1 MKKVC
6 AMPSILSA
14 QVSNITVVT
23 FEGQV
28 RDAEF
33 EDQLVRQF
41 RELRLTEKSLV
52 LIDLSDVT
60 VLPSTMLGLM
70 ASLHKKLQEKL
81 AFCSIGVAVL
91 EQMTVTRLA
100 SVFRIYANREEALL
114 KMS

>member
-1 MKKVC
+1 MP
-6 AMPSILSA
+6 PSILSA
-14 QVSNITVVT
+14 QVLNITIVT
-23 FEGQV
+23 FKGEV

-33 EDQLVRQF
+33 EDQLVQQF
-41 RELRLTEKSLV
+41 GELRLTERGLV

-70 ASLHKKLQEKL
+70 ASLHKKLQASL
-81 AFCSIGVAVL
+81 AFCSISKSVL